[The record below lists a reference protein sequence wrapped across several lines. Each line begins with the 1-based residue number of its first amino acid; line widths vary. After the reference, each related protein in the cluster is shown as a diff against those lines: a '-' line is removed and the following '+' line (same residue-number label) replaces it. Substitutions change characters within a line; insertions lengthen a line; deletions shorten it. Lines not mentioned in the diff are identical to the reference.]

1 MANMHSSTVV
11 IGQNLGQDSDFRE
24 KFDVA
29 VARAVAEM
37 RVLGNYDMITSYIEI
52 LFSFYFSKTASFFII

>member
-1 MANMHSSTVV
+1 LTLCFWVFALSSLLA
-11 IGQNLGQDSDFRE
+11 IGQNFGKKVSFRE

-37 RVLGNYDMITSYIEI
+37 RILGNYN
-52 LFSFYFSKTASFFII
+52 SFLI

>member
-1 MANMHSSTVV
+1 MHSQTVV
-11 IGQNLGQDSDFRE
+11 IEQNLGQDSDFRE

-37 RVLGNYDMITSYIEI
+37 RVLGNYMITSYIKFPFFFH
-52 LFSFYFSKTASFFII
+52 LSKTATFFFPA

>member
-1 MANMHSSTVV
+1 MHSLTVV

-24 KFDVA
+24 TFDVA

-37 RVLGNYDMITSYIEI
+37 RVLGNYDMVTSYIEVV
-52 LFSFYFSKTASFFII
+52 FYLSNTASFITA

>member
-1 MANMHSSTVV
+1 MLRNLV
-11 IGQNLGQDSDFRE
+11 IGQNLGQDQRFRE

-37 RVLGNYDMITSYIEI
+37 RVLGNYKRQKSLLFAPWVYSQDLKYIYY
-52 LFSFYFSKTASFFII
+52 L